1 MNDNQK
7 TFSALVHLEQLRHIE
22 TNKGAELSYAS
33 VADMRLHSAREFSYR
48 YLLNHLTTRAK
59 RLIHDNALT
68 EAVEQPQ
75 KLFVRATRICV
86 MIAAILGAL
95 AVGHA
100 VGESAT
106 LNIYWLITVLL
117 GFNFLSILLWILGI
131 SFNLQGLRN
140 GVVAQLAC
148 WLPYRNKD
156 SDSIRALATRAWWE
170 TCLTGSI
177 GKWRISTLTHQF
189 WLAYLGA
196 GLTFLILL
204 MMAKQYDFIWGTT
217 LLPDN
222 SLPKLT
228 QFLGTPVEMI
238 GFRSPD
244 TQQIASSR
252 VGLALHDAETRSA
265 WASFLLGMLLVYGLF
280 PRIILL
286 SISLF
291 MLRLAESR
299 YKLDLYLPYYITLR
313 QQLMSHEFEAR
324 VIDADPQI
332 AQERSTQMIKP
343 TQSIAPAN
351 ALVVGIELEESMQ
364 WPQAMKCNLNV
375 IDQASFDA
383 ATSTIKQSNQPL
395 IIGASLQRLPD
406 RGVQRMIHELV
417 TSTSQ
422 PVWLYLLRKD
432 TTVSVNDARKLAW
445 FRLAE
450 ACTIPAEH
458 VIYQ

>member
-1 MNDNQK
+1 MNVNQK
-7 TFSALVHLEQLRHIE
+7 NFSDLVHLEQLRHIE
-22 TNKGAELSYAS
+22 TNKGSELSYAS

-59 RLIHDNALT
+59 RLIHDNGLT
-68 EAVEQPQ
+68 EAVEQPH
-75 KLFVRATRICV
+75 KLFVRATRICI

-131 SFNLQGLRN
+131 SFNLQSLRN

-156 SDSIRALATRAWWE
+156 NDSIRALATRAWWE

-252 VGLALHDAETRSA
+252 G
-265 WASFLLGMLLVYGLF
+265 
-280 PRIILL
+280 
-286 SISLF
+286 
-291 MLRLAESR
+291 
-299 YKLDLYLPYYITLR
+299 
-313 QQLMSHEFEAR
+313 
-324 VIDADPQI
+324 
-332 AQERSTQMIKP
+332 
-343 TQSIAPAN
+343 
-351 ALVVGIELEESMQ
+351 
-364 WPQAMKCNLNV
+364 
-375 IDQASFDA
+375 
-383 ATSTIKQSNQPL
+383 
-395 IIGASLQRLPD
+395 
-406 RGVQRMIHELV
+406 
-417 TSTSQ
+417 
-422 PVWLYLLRKD
+422 
-432 TTVSVNDARKLAW
+432 
-445 FRLAE
+445 
-450 ACTIPAEH
+450 
-458 VIYQ
+458 